1 MRNLILKASSAFLL
15 SSVVM
20 LTPLTASADTA
31 SVDTSQMTIDK
42 VELTA
47 EEQVRANKLAD
58 GMITMQAISIAV
70 GDEKR
75 ARIMEATETNRNV
88 SIEITNKELKEINKM
103 LGNEGV
109 NLLPQSARSLDIT
122 ESSYVISTASGDNVQ
137 IFSSRSAAG
146 TAWQITKCAG
156 YIAVA
161 IVPASKAYKAVKAL
175 GGIRQTASLLVGAGN
190 VRDFLKIAGGVG
202 AEIVGVDGIVTNC
215 TF

>member
-1 MRNLILKASSAFLL
+1 MRKIILKVSSAFLL

-20 LTPLTASADTA
+20 LAPITASADTN
-31 SVDTSQMTIDK
+31 QMAIDK
-42 VELTA
+42 VALTA
-47 EEQVRANKLAD
+47 EEQLRADKLAD
-58 GMITMQAISIAV
+58 GMITMQSISIAI

-75 ARIMEATETNRNV
+75 AEIMEATEANRNV
-88 SIEITNKELKEINKM
+88 SIKITSKELEEINKM

-109 NLLPQSARSLDIT
+109 ALLPQSTRSLDIT
-122 ESSYVISTASGDNVQ
+122 ESSYVIRTASGGDVQ
-137 IFSSRSAAG
+137 IFSARSASG

-175 GGIRQTASLLVGAGN
+175 GGIRQTANLLVGAGN

-202 AEIVGVDGIVTNC
+202 AEIVGVDGVVTNC

>member
-1 MRNLILKASSAFLL
+1 MRKIILKASSAFLL
-15 SSVVM
+15 SSVVV
-20 LTPLTASADTA
+20 LAPITASADTN
-31 SVDTSQMTIDK
+31 QMAIDK
-42 VELTA
+42 VALTA
-47 EEQVRANKLAD
+47 EEQLRADKLAD
-58 GMITMQAISIAV
+58 GMITMQSISIAI

-75 ARIMEATETNRNV
+75 AEIMEATEANRNV
-88 SIEITNKELKEINKM
+88 SIKITSKELEEINKM

-109 NLLPQSARSLDIT
+109 ALLPQSTRSLDIT
-122 ESSYVISTASGDNVQ
+122 ESSYVIRTASGGDVQ
-137 IFSSRSAAG
+137 IFSARSASG

-175 GGIRQTASLLVGAGN
+175 GGIRQTANLLVGAGN

-202 AEIVGVDGIVTNC
+202 AEIVGVDGVVTNC

>member
-15 SSVVM
+15 SSIVM
-20 LTPLTASADTA
+20 LTPLTASADTEQI
-31 SVDTSQMTIDK
+31 VVDK

-47 EEQVRANKLAD
+47 EDQARADKLAN
-58 GMITMQAISIAV
+58 GMITMQSISIAI

-75 ARIMEATETNRNV
+75 AKIMEATKANRNV
-88 SIEITNKELKEINKM
+88 SIEITNKELEEINKM
-103 LGNEGV
+103 LDSEGIA
-109 NLLPQSARSLDIT
+109 LLPQSTKSLDVT
-122 ESSYVISTASGDNVQ
+122 ESSYVIRTASGSDVQ

-161 IVPASKAYKAVKAL
+161 IVPASKAYKAVKGL
-175 GGIRQTASLLVGAGN
+175 GGIRETASALVGAGN
-190 VRDFLKIAGGVG
+190 VRDFLKIAGAAG
-202 AEIVGVDGIVTNC
+202 AEIVGVDGVVTNC